1 MTIIWKPY
9 AGDEDYPGLRRPV
22 VMLEGGNKV
31 LSRDWSEDKDVT
43 LKRLTLSLDFLLGQ
57 GWEATWRTSERE
69 FARVQWLV
77 YLVQVGGIG
86 FGYDFFLLKETAGP
100 MCHRLTRDLCPLTD
114 EDFVY
119 LRQES
124 LSLNALAKL
133 KRIRD
138 LSIPPDGRDSVTW
151 LGVLCSLH
159 YLLWIAPHPDTPPN
173 ASLEERRDLVYGS
186 MRSHQRV
193 MDEALLD
200 AGWEA
205 LRSIGLLTTPAYA
218 SGPATGSSPLGPPGG
233 KLGTILP
240 EMMPEEGES
249 GSPGSASRVLTTTAS
264 TRASPIATKG

>member
-1 MTIIWKPY
+1 MVI
-9 AGDEDYPGLRRPV
+9 
-22 VMLEGGNKV
+22 MLEGGNRV
-31 LSRDWSEDKDVT
+31 LRRDWSEDKDVT
-43 LKRLTLSLDFLLGQ
+43 LKRLALSLDYLLGPRV
-57 GWEATWRTSERE
+57 WEATWRTTERD
-69 FARVQWLV
+69 FDRLQWLV

-100 MCHRLTRDLCPLTD
+100 MCHRLTRDLWPLTD
-114 EDFVY
+114 EDLVY

-173 ASLEERRDLVYGS
+173 ASLEERRALVYRS
-186 MRSHQRV
+186 MRRHQRIR
-193 MDEALLD
+193 DEALLD

-205 LRSIGLLTTPAYA
+205 LRSIGLLERKALPCRPAEK
-218 SGPATGSSPLGPPGG
+218 PCPGPP
-233 KLGTILP
+233 KPCLAEARTLV
-240 EMMPEEGES
+240 
-249 GSPGSASRVLTTTAS
+249 SA
-264 TRASPIATKG
+264 